1 MTQDEAIQKVV
12 TQYTV
17 LNPTVINAVNKR
29 AKTMAVFKEEVF
41 EWMDERIPAEYHEIC
56 FDNLCAAAWNY
67 DI

>member
-1 MTQDEAIQKVV
+1 MTQDDAIQKVV

-41 EWMDERIPAEYHEIC
+41 EWQLMQSSELMATMLTRH
-56 FDNLCAAAWNY
+56 
-67 DI
+67 